1 MAGEWLAIDIGLP
14 EKPETQELIDLTGE
28 PVEVVCYRLWRLWG
42 WASMNTVDGVARMTV
57 PRLVRTCGGDDAFW
71 RAVQAVGWL
80 EINEAMATVAIPG
93 WDRRFSQAAKAR
105 LQESDR
111 KRAYESRNPG
121 RKQPSAPSD
130 APPSEPPDGAPS
142 DAPTAQSRRGEERRG
157 EVPPPPRE
165 ASQDRPAGQDG
176 WPTLLDAWNRGCGK
190 AWRTPANPPDN
201 ALDRLREPGWLEEA
215 LAAIEH
221 LPRCK
226 FFQTAVTLPQLV
238 SKPGFA
244 RDVAGGKYDDVTK
257 PRAGPRSAG
266 TDDRRSAAEA
276 AADWKRSAED
286 PEVARRRAEY
296 LATKARKSGGAA

>member
-71 RAVQAVGWL
+71 RAVHAVGWL
-80 EINEAMATVAIPG
+80 EIDDEAGTVAIPG
-93 WDRRFSQAAKAR
+93 WDRRFSQAAKERAQAR
-105 LQESDR
+105 DR
-111 KRAYESRNPG
+111 AKDQRERAH
-121 RKQPSAPSD
+121 APVRHERT
-130 APPSEPPDGAPS
+130 APCATGAP
-142 DAPTAQSRRGEERRG
+142 EERRG
-157 EVPPPPRE
+157 EVPPPPPARE
-165 ASQDRPAGQDG
+165 EKQPAGRAG
-176 WPTLLDAWNRGCGK
+176 WETLLQAWNGGPGK
-190 AWRTPANPPDN
+190 PWRTPANPPDH
-201 ALDRLREPGWLEEA
+201 ALDRLMEPGWLEDA
-215 LAAIEH
+215 LAAIDH

-226 FFQTAVTLPQLV
+226 FFQTPVTLPQLV

-276 AADWKRSAED
+276 AADWKRAAED

>member
-80 EINEAMATVAIPG
+80 EIDDEAATVAIPG
-93 WDRRFSQAAKAR
+93 WDRRFSQAAKERAQAR
-105 LQESDR
+105 DR
-111 KRAYESRNPG
+111 AKEQRERAH
-121 RKQPSAPSD
+121 APVRHERTD
-130 APPSEPPDGAPS
+130 PCATGAPK
-142 DAPTAQSRRGEERRG
+142 ERRG

-165 ASQDRPAGQDG
+165 ASQERPAGQDG

-190 AWRTPANPPDN
+190 AWRTPANPPDH
-201 ALDRLREPGWLEEA
+201 ALDRLSEPGWLEDA

-226 FFQTAVTLPQLV
+226 FFQTPVTLPQLV

>member
-80 EINEAMATVAIPG
+80 EIDDEAATVAIPG
-93 WDRRFSQAAKAR
+93 WDRRFSQAAKERAQAR
-105 LQESDR
+105 DR
-111 KRAYESRNPG
+111 AKEQRERAH
-121 RKQPSAPSD
+121 APVRHERT
-130 APPSEPPDGAPS
+130 APCATGEP
-142 DAPTAQSRRGEERRG
+142 EERRG

-165 ASQDRPAGQDG
+165 ASQERPAGQDG

-190 AWRTPANPPDN
+190 AWRTPANPPDH
-201 ALDRLREPGWLEEA
+201 ALDRLREPGWLEDA

-226 FFQTAVTLPQLV
+226 FFQTSVTLPQLV

-296 LATKARKSGGAA
+296 LATKAKKGGAT

>member
-14 EKPETQELIDLTGE
+14 DKPETQELIDLTGE

-57 PRLVRTCGGDDAFW
+57 QRLVRTCGGDDAFW

-80 EINEAMATVAIPG
+80 EIDDEAATVAIPG
-93 WDRRFSQAAKAR
+93 WDRRFSQAAKERAQAR
-105 LQESDR
+105 DR
-111 KRAYESRNPG
+111 AKEQRERAHPPVRHERT
-121 RKQPSAPSD
+121 APC
-130 APPSEPPDGAPS
+130 ATGA
-142 DAPTAQSRRGEERRG
+142 QEERRG

-165 ASQDRPAGQDG
+165 ASQERPAGQDG

-190 AWRTPANPPDN
+190 AWRTPANPPDH
-201 ALDRLREPGWLEEA
+201 ALDRLREPGWLEDA

-226 FFQTAVTLPQLV
+226 FFQTPVTLPQLV

>member
-1 MAGEWLAIDIGLP
+1 M
-14 EKPETQELIDLTGE
+14 
-28 PVEVVCYRLWRLWG
+28 
-42 WASMNTVDGVARMTV
+42 
-57 PRLVRTCGGDDAFW
+57 
-71 RAVQAVGWL
+71 
-80 EINEAMATVAIPG
+80 
-93 WDRRFSQAAKAR
+93 
-105 LQESDR
+105 
-111 KRAYESRNPG
+111 
-121 RKQPSAPSD
+121 
-130 APPSEPPDGAPS
+130 
-142 DAPTAQSRRGEERRG
+142 
-157 EVPPPPRE
+157 
-165 ASQDRPAGQDG
+165 
-176 WPTLLDAWNRGCGK
+176 TLLDAWNRGCGK
-190 AWRTPANPPDN
+190 AWRTPANPPDH
-201 ALDRLREPGWLEEA
+201 ALDRLREPGWLEDA

-226 FFQTAVTLPQLV
+226 FFQTPVTLPQLV